1 MPPKKLRAVL
11 STSGAVRRRVALEW
25 LRAQGTQAE
34 LLLLGATAGAALDLS
49 RAAAAELGSAFGWH
63 RATLLRAAG
72 AVAAVPLARLGLV
85 PMAPLAVQAV
95 CARLVH
101 RLNAEGKLL
110 RLAPIAEMPGLPRA
124 LARTLE
130 ELRGADADVASL
142 GDADLAL
149 LLSAYEAELT
159 AQRACDRAQVFAV
172 ATEAV
177 QSGSAHEYLGKP
189 LLLLDVALTSA
200 RERDFARALFEHAT
214 EVLLTVPVGDERTLE
229 SLRAL
234 AIEPEELPAEGPPRD
249 LQTRLFSERDAHAL
263 PTPGEEALVIT
274 SAPGENRECV
284 EVARAILAEAEGGV
298 PFDQMAIVLRAPQA
312 YRAHVEEAMRRARI
326 PVHFARGTT
335 RPDPAGRAML
345 ALLSC
350 AAEEL
355 SATRFAEYLSLG
367 ELPRADVEG
376 RPPAPAPRE
385 DRGPAPDEE
394 TTPAAMLRAEA
405 AAEEPDDDDDDD
417 DHASV
422 VAGTLRAPRH
432 WERLLVDAA
441 VIGGLDRW
449 RRRLDGLDAELRLDA
464 EHARSKGEDASR
476 EHFERDRAALGSL
489 RAFALPL
496 LEELDSLPPAGSWG
510 EWIELLTSL
519 ATRALRRPE
528 RVLRVL
534 SELEPMAGIGPVSLS
549 EVRLVLERRL
559 VEVMDAPTL
568 GRYGQVFV
576 GAPDDVRG
584 LSFDTVFVP
593 GLAEKTFPQ
602 KVIED
607 PILPDRARA
616 QARAASPLATNAHR
630 TADERLALRLAVGA
644 ARRLVVASYP
654 RVDLQQSRPRTPSFY
669 ALELLRAAEGKLPG
683 FDELAR
689 RAQDASS
696 TRIGWPAPNDAASAI
711 DDAEYDLSILERIER
726 KPEPETIGAA
736 RYLLAQNPHLA
747 RALRFRAERWHKKKW
762 YRSDGL
768 VDPAPE
774 ARAALDAHTLTARSF
789 SPTAIQNFAACPYR
803 FVLQAIFRLSLR
815 KEPESLEELDALQK
829 GSMFHETMYELLV
842 VLREAELLP
851 VTAERLDDAR
861 ALLDETVIRV
871 AARYEEELS
880 PAIPRVWED
889 AIAQIKAD
897 AVEVLRRMVD
907 EPAWTPAFFEL
918 SFGLGDRRQQQDAQS
933 SDAPVELDV
942 GIRLRGSIDLV
953 ERSGQN
959 RLRATDFKTGKVRAT
974 HTTIIGG
981 GKTLQPVLYALV
993 LEKLLAGE
1001 VIDGGNLY
1009 YCTSVGGYQRFDI
1022 PLDEEARASAKVV
1035 ADTVG
1040 QALTEGFLPAY
1051 PAEDECKWCDYLVV
1065 CGPYEEAR
1073 TKHKPK
1079 DRLIGLRTLREKR

>member
-1 MPPKKLRAVL
+1 MMPRFRVIA
-11 STSGAVRRRVALEW
+11 STSASVRRRVALDW
-25 LRAQGTQAE
+25 LRAKGPKAE
-34 LLLLGATAGAALDLS
+34 LLVLGATPGAALDLT
-49 RAAAAELGSAFGWH
+49 RTAVAELGAAFGWH

-72 AVAAVPLARLGLV
+72 AVAAVPLAQLGLIA
-85 PMAPLAVQAV
+85 MAPLAVEAV

-101 RLNAEGKLL
+101 RLHGEGRLL
-110 RLAPIAEMPGLPRA
+110 RLAPIAGMPGLPRA
-124 LARTLE
+124 LSRTLE
-130 ELRGADADVASL
+130 EIRGADADVSSL
-142 GDADLAL
+142 GDPDLAL
-149 LLSAYEAELT
+149 LVTAYAAELA

-177 QSGSAHEYLGKP
+177 QSGSAHEFVGKP

-200 RERDFARALFEHAT
+200 RERDFVRALAERSP
-214 EVLLTVPVGDERTLE
+214 EVLMTVVAGDMRTLE
-229 SLRAL
+229 SLRSL
-234 AIEPEELPAEGPPRD
+234 DVLPEELPAEGPPKD
-249 LQTRLFSERDAHAL
+249 LQTRLFSERDAEAL
-263 PTPGEEALVIT
+263 PERPERALVVT

-284 EVARAILAEAEGGV
+284 ELARAILAEAERGV

-326 PVHFARGTT
+326 PVYFARGST

-345 ALLSC
+345 ALLAC
-350 AAEEL
+350 ASEDL

-367 ELPRADVEG
+367 EIPRADVEG

-385 DRGPAPDEE
+385 DRAPAPDEE
-394 TTPAAMLRAEA
+394 TTPAAMLPAEPA
-405 AAEEPDDDDDDD
+405 RDDGDDPAEGGEDE
-417 DHASV
+417 AV

-449 RRRLDGLDAELRLDA
+449 RRRLDGLDGELRLDA
-464 EHARSKGEDASR
+464 DHARSKGEDAGA
-476 EHFERDRAALGSL
+476 EHFDRERAALASL
-489 RAFALPL
+489 RAFAVPL
-496 LEELDSLPPAGSWG
+496 LEALSRFPTAGTWG
-510 EWIELLTSL
+510 EWNGLLTSL

-534 SELEPMAGIGPVSLS
+534 SELAPMAGVGPVSLS
-549 EVRLVLERRL
+549 EVRLVLDRRL
-559 VEVMDAPTL
+559 VEVLDAPTS
-568 GRYGQVFV
+568 GPYGKVFV
-576 GAPDDVRG
+576 GAPNDVRG

-607 PILPDRARA
+607 PILPDRARVNA
-616 QARAASPLATNAHR
+616 TAAAPLATNAHR

-644 ARRLVVASYP
+644 ARRRVVASYP

-696 TRIGWPAPNDAASAI
+696 TRIGWPAPNDAAQAI
-711 DDAEYDLSILERIER
+711 DDAEYDLSILERIDG
-726 KPEPETIGAA
+726 KPEAETVGAA
-736 RYLLAQNPHLA
+736 RYLLGQNPHLA

-774 ARAALDAHTLTARSF
+774 ARAALAAHTLGARSF

-803 FVLQAIFRLSLR
+803 FVLQAIFRLSPR
-815 KEPESLEELDALQK
+815 QEPESLEELDALQK
-829 GSMFHETMYELLV
+829 GSMFHETMYEFLV
-842 VLREAELLP
+842 ALRAANLLP
-851 VTAERLDDAR
+851 VPASRLEDAR
-861 ALLDETVIRV
+861 AILDVTVTAV
-871 AARYEEELS
+871 AQRYEEDLA
-880 PAIPRVWED
+880 PAIPRVWQD

-897 AVEVLRRMVD
+897 AVEVLRRMID

-918 SFGLGDRRQQQDAQS
+918 SFGLGDRQKHRDPRS
-933 SDAPVELDV
+933 SDAPVQLDV
-942 GIRLRGSIDLV
+942 GLRMRGSIDLV
-953 ERSGQN
+953 ERDAQK

-974 HTTIIGG
+974 HETLIGG

-993 LEKLLAGE
+993 LEKLLEGE
-1001 VIDGGNLY
+1001 IVDGGNLY
-1009 YCTSVGGYQRFDI
+1009 YCTSVGNYSRFDI
-1022 PLDEEARASAKVV
+1022 PLDAEARASAKVV
-1035 ADTVG
+1035 ADTLG
-1040 QALTEGFLPAY
+1040 QALSEGFLPAA
-1051 PAEDECKWCDYLVV
+1051 PGEDECKWCDYAVV

-1073 TKHKPK
+1073 TRHKPK
-1079 DRLIGLRTLREKR
+1079 ERLVGLRLLREKR

>member
-1 MPPKKLRAVL
+1 MTLRKPRAIL
-11 STSGAVRRRVALEW
+11 STSAAVRRRVALEW
-25 LRAQGTQAE
+25 LRAKGPQAE
-34 LLLLGATAGAALDLS
+34 LLVLGATPGAALDLS
-49 RAAAAELGSAFGWH
+49 RSAAAELGSAFGWH

-72 AVAAVPLARLGLV
+72 AVAAVPLAELGLV
-85 PMAPLAVQAV
+85 PMAPLAVEAV

-101 RLNAEGKLL
+101 RLNAEGKLR
-110 RLAPIAEMPGLPRA
+110 RLAPIADMPGLPRA

-130 ELRGADADVASL
+130 ELRGAAVEIASL
-142 GDADLAL
+142 SDDLAL
-149 LLSAYEAELT
+149 LLSAYEEELT

-177 QSGSAHEYLGKP
+177 RGGNAHEYAGKP
-189 LLLLDVALTSA
+189 LLLLDVPLTSA
-200 RERDFARALFEHAT
+200 REREFFRALAARSPD
-214 EVLLTVPVGDERTLE
+214 VLVTVAAGDERTLE

-234 AIEPEELPAEGPPRD
+234 SIVPEELPAEGPPRD
-249 LQTRLFSERDAHAL
+249 LQTRLFSERDAEAL
-263 PTPGEEALVIT
+263 PVEAEQALVIT

-284 EVARAILAEAEGGV
+284 ELARAILAEAERGV

-326 PVHFARGTT
+326 PVHFARGST

-350 AAEEL
+350 ATEDL

-367 ELPRADVEG
+367 EIPRADVEG
-376 RPPAPAPRE
+376 APPPPTARE
-385 DRGPAPDEE
+385 DRAPAPDEE

-405 AAEEPDDDDDDD
+405 VADEPDDVAGDEDG
-417 DHASV
+417 SV
-422 VAGTLRAPRH
+422 VSGTLRAPRH

-449 RRRLDGLDAELRLDA
+449 RRRLDGLDAELGLDA
-464 EHARSKGEDASR
+464 EHARTKGEDASS
-476 EHFERDRAALGSL
+476 EHFERERAALASL

-496 LEELDSLPPAGSWG
+496 LDALSSFPAAGSWG
-510 EWIELLTSL
+510 DWIEVLASL

-534 SELEPMAGIGPVSLS
+534 AELKPMAGIGPVSLS

-559 VEVMDAPTL
+559 VEVLEAPTS
-568 GRYGQVFV
+568 GPYGKVFV
-576 GAPDDVRG
+576 GAPNDVRG

-616 QARAASPLATNAHR
+616 KTTSAAPLATNAHR

-644 ARRLVVASYP
+644 ARRRVVASYP

-696 TRIGWPAPNDAASAI
+696 TRIGWPAPNEAAQAI
-711 DDAEYDLSILERIER
+711 DDAEYDLSILERIDR
-726 KPEPETIGAA
+726 KPEQETIGAA

-774 ARAALDAHTLTARSF
+774 ARAALAAHALGARSF

-803 FVLQAIFRLSLR
+803 FVLQAIFRLQPR
-815 KEPESLEELDALQK
+815 QEPESLEELDALQK
-829 GSMFHETMYELLV
+829 GSMFHETMYELMV
-842 VLREAELLP
+842 ALRDADLLP
-851 VTAERLDDAR
+851 VPEARFEEARGILDD
-861 ALLDETVIRV
+861 TMTRV
-871 AARYEEELS
+871 AHRYEEDLA
-880 PAIPRVWED
+880 PAIPRVWQD

-897 AVEVLRRMVD
+897 AVEVLRRMVED
-907 EPAWTPAFFEL
+907 PAWTPAFFEL
-918 SFGLGDRRQQQDAQS
+918 SFGLGDRRQQQDARS
-933 SDAPVELDV
+933 SDAPVQLDV
-942 GIRLRGSIDLV
+942 GLRMRGSIDLV
-953 ERSGQN
+953 ERDGQK

-974 HTTIIGG
+974 HETIIGG

-1009 YCTSVGGYQRFDI
+1009 YCTSVGGYERFDI
-1022 PLDEEARASAKVV
+1022 PLNDEARESAKVV
-1035 ADTVG
+1035 ADTLG
-1040 QALTEGFLPAY
+1040 QALTEGFLPAA
-1051 PAEDECKWCDYLVV
+1051 PAEDECKWCDYAVV

-1073 TKHKPK
+1073 TKNKPK
-1079 DRLIGLRTLREKR
+1079 DRLVGLRTLREKR